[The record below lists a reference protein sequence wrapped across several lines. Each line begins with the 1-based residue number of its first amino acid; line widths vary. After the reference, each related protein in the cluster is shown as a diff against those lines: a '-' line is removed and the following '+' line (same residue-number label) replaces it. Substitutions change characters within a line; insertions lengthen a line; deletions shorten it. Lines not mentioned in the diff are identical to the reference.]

1 MFNKR
6 VFKVLAIFIV
16 FVFLFSFNIVHAE
29 NILTEE
35 EFFQYESENLIIRY
49 FNLQIENKEE
59 IQRDSDTPIK
69 SGDAILIT
77 TPEGQNILIDSGI
90 NYTGENLN
98 QYLNEIGVEKLDY
111 AFATHPHW
119 DHIGGFLTL
128 FNTIEIDQLYHVNV
142 PNDTSTYAE
151 YLELIERNNIENEYI
166 EAGNTLEIE
175 KDIKFEV
182 LNPPAGTSPEN
193 LPPAEDISTRQINN
207 ESLVMNFSFNDISF
221 LIIGDIY
228 RDREV
233 DLTEIYDNDE
243 LEANILHAPHHG
255 EETGSSFELIEAV
268 NPDYTVISR
277 DELASI
283 SIFNRYRSYDIEVF
297 VTGLNGHIL
306 LESDGYDI
314 NIFTEEVIDSPFL
327 H

>member
-119 DHIGGFLTL
+119 DHVGGFLTL
-128 FNTIEIDQLYHVNV
+128 FNTIEIDKLYHVNV

-151 YLELIERNNIENEYI
+151 YLELIERNNIDNEYI
-166 EAGNTLEIE
+166 EAGNTLEVE
-175 KDIKFEV
+175 QDIKFEV
-182 LNPPAGTSPEN
+182 LNPPAGTSPDN
-193 LPPAEDISTRQINN
+193 LPLAEDISTRQINN

-221 LIIGDIY
+221 LITGDIY

-283 SIFNRYRSYDIEVF
+283 LIFNRYRSYDIEVF
-297 VTGLNGHIL
+297 VTGLNGHVL
-306 LESDGYDI
+306 LESDGENID
-314 NIFTEEVIDSPFL
+314 IFTEEIIDSPAL

>member
-119 DHIGGFLTL
+119 DHVGGFLTL
-128 FNTIEIDQLYHVNV
+128 FNTIEIDKLYHVNV

-151 YLELIERNNIENEYI
+151 YLELIERNNIDNEYI
-166 EAGNTLEIE
+166 EAGNTLEVE
-175 KDIKFEV
+175 QDIKFEV
-182 LNPPAGTSPEN
+182 LNPPAGTSPDN
-193 LPPAEDISTRQINN
+193 LPLAEDISTRQINN

-221 LIIGDIY
+221 LITGDIY

-297 VTGLNGHIL
+297 VTGLNGHVL
-306 LESDGYDI
+306 LESDGENID
-314 NIFTEEVIDSPFL
+314 IFTEEIIDSPAL